1 MFDKAFFVRDS
12 IKNNAN
18 LECWLSCL
26 RKKADEY
33 KNSEVAQI
41 TKADYDRY
49 YTDGNRLIGENKY
62 FDRRGRLSTYALMVF
77 IYRQEEYIKYLEDII
92 NIICDEFTWV
102 LPAHLPQDKDMEVID
117 LFAAETGAALSE
129 IKYLLGDELSDEVKE
144 RIHCEVKKR
153 IINNYTKDGAY
164 YGWFDATHN
173 WAAVCSASSAITC
186 LYEGDDKEKEC
197 AIKTTTEIMKNFL
210 SGFSNDGICLEGYSY
225 WKYGF
230 GFFLMYADI
239 IYDVTDGKIDYF
251 SNEIVHKTARF
262 ANNGV
267 IRSGEPIAFADAY
280 MEEGISMGYEYYL
293 SAKYDDI
300 TVSDGNWEYYDSDSC
315 YRWGKLVRT
324 FVWVTYYKDKVKK
337 ESHHKNCSNYYPDA
351 GWYIRKTPKYILCA
365 KAGNNGEPH
374 NHNDVASFYID
385 DYSKQILSDF
395 GSGEYVRDYFSDKRY
410 DFFVCGSQGHNLPI
424 INGKMQKAGK
434 EHYGK
439 VLTATDNVMCIE
451 AGQAYDIDGLESF
464 KRTLEFFDA
473 EIVLIDE
480 FEGDVYEICE
490 RFITLEK
497 VEVKKNGF
505 KIGSVDFETD
515 SMPIIDTVEYNK
527 HNGEIAY
534 ANKIDFYLKEKQFKM
549 RVIFH

>member
-1 MFDKAFFVRDS
+1 MFDKAFLVRDS
-12 IKNNAN
+12 IKNNAD
-18 LECWLSCL
+18 LERWLSCL

-33 KNSEVAQI
+33 KNSKVAEI
-41 TKADYDRY
+41 TKSDYDRY
-49 YTDGNRLIGENKY
+49 YTDGNRLAGENKY

-77 IYRQEEYIKYLEDII
+77 IYREEEYIKYLEDVI

-102 LPAHLPQDKDMEVID
+102 LPAHLPQNKDTEVID

-129 IKYLLGDELSDEVKE
+129 IKYLLSDELSDEVKE
-144 RIHCEVKKR
+144 RIHREVQIR

-164 YGWFDATHN
+164 YSWFKATHN
-173 WAAVCSASSAITC
+173 WAAVCSASSTIAC
-186 LYEGDDKEKEC
+186 LYEGNDEEKKR
-197 AIKTTTEIMKNFL
+197 AVKNTTEIMENFL

-230 GFFLMYADI
+230 GFFLTYADM
-239 IYDVTDGKIDYF
+239 IYDVTAGKIDYF
-251 SNEIVHKTARF
+251 SNEIVHKTAQF

-267 IRSGEPIAFADAY
+267 IRGGVSVAFADAY

-300 TVSDGNWEYYDSDSC
+300 TVSDGKWENYDSDSC
-315 YRWGKLVRT
+315 YRWVKLVRT

-337 ESHHKNCSNYYPDA
+337 ANNYKNCSNYYPDA

-385 DYSKQILSDF
+385 DYSKQILADL

-410 DFFVCGSQGHNLPI
+410 DFFVCGSQGHNLPL
-424 INGKMQKAGK
+424 INGEKQKAGK
-434 EHYGK
+434 EYYGK
-439 VLTATDNVMCIE
+439 ILTATDDVLCIE
-451 AGQAYDIDGLESF
+451 AAKAYDIDGLKSF
-464 KRTLEFFDA
+464 KRTLEFTDG
-473 EIVLIDE
+473 EIILTDE
-480 FEGDVYEICE
+480 FEGEINEICE
-490 RFITLEK
+490 RFITSEK
-497 VEVKKNGF
+497 VDAKRNGF
-505 KIGSVDFETD
+505 KIGSVEFETD
-515 SMPIIDTVEYNK
+515 GIPTVDTIAYNT
-527 HNGEIAY
+527 HDGEIAY
-534 ANKIDFYLKEKQFKM
+534 ANKIDFHLKEKQFKM